1 MAKKKHITKI
11 PPLLIPWVVFG
22 ILMTLTAA
30 VALPTKT
37 ASYEVSVPYIAK
49 ENYTIEVPYET
60 VEPYTVQV
68 PYETKEQYTERI
80 PVQEMQTYLD
90 QECQVENLNYNVQ
103 WVTCKSAGWFS
114 NGEATISVVN
124 VDSTGGSFTFKVG
137 YLKGGV
143 FFGAPVTKT
152 IDAGRTETFTYTFT
166 ESSIDSCRQE
176 PVTIPTKQVCQT
188 VQKEKNATV
197 YKDVIKE
204 RTVTKYRDETRYQ
217 TVTKTRAETRE
228 REVRK
233 ERNETRQKEVNWLFG
248 FDAPI
253 KFRNLG

>member
-30 VALPTKT
+30 VALPTRIV
-37 ASYEVSVPYIAK
+37 SYEVSVPYIEK
-49 ENYTIEVPYET
+49 ENYAVDVPYET

-68 PYETKEQYTERI
+68 PYETKEQYVESI
-80 PVQEMQTYLD
+80 PIKEQVKYSAAWDTCSTSNWFFSGKSSIKITNLD
-90 QECQVENLNYNVQ
+90 AE
-103 WVTCKSAGWFS
+103 T
-114 NGEATISVVN
+114 
-124 VDSTGGSFTFKVG
+124 FTFSVKVG
-137 YLKGGV
+137 Y
-143 FFGAPVTKT
+143 
-152 IDAGRTETFTYTFT
+152 IDDNGQFISILQSQPILPTSSAVFTYSPTPSSFQSCNWQWNT
-166 ESSIDSCRQE
+166 E
-176 PVTIPTKQVCQT
+176 P
-188 VQKEKNATV
+188 EKTT
-197 YKDVIKE
+197 YKDVIKD
-204 RTVTKYRDETRYQ
+204 RTVAKYREETQYKP
-217 TVTKTRAETRE
+217 VTKTRQETRE